1 MINEGYHIK
10 DLDGVVMMRPTFSPT
25 IFTQQLG
32 RALTVGGDK
41 KPVVLDLVNN
51 FDSCKII
58 EDFAERMRQYKRRD
72 GSGRIEE
79 TKRSRISIFDKTKE
93 FKLCY
98 VPSEYKK
105 NLQDCVTE
113 FRKNG
118 ISCGIDA
125 AAKYPW
131 ILPVILLLLSF
142 AFVFYAKNKIL
153 YIICAIFPNLF
164 LFCNPFYSCAVSSC
178 ILLLCLFFVTNL
190 WQRKGFLDR
199 ILHSYKV
206 LILLVL
212 SIVSSFSAS
221 ILSGIFCLL
230 TLMSVC
236 GVCILYDF
244 VNSKI
249 SSRYSFMPIYILPAK
264 SVSIYAGK
272 FKMIMPIILSA
283 SFLIILSFM
292 FSSNGKSI
300 SSASEIVLP
309 GNSSAKSDDLP
320 SLQDFYVWNWD
331 VLTYPVK
338 NLNINS
344 NSSDKVIFPRFVQ
357 EENKLKQ
364 INKDTVGWLK
374 VNGTDI
380 EYAIVKTNDNSY
392 YLEHNFEKEYNKA
405 GWIFADYKN
414 KLDGT
419 DKNIVIYGHNRRDG
433 SMFSSLK
440 NILKEEWYSNE
451 ENFVID
457 FITEQEQAKYQVF
470 SVYKTHQSNFN
481 NDTNFENDQ
490 IFEDYLNLS
499 KNNSIYN
506 FNVNITPYD
515 KILTI
520 YTCANNNQY
529 RIIVHAKQLEN

>member
-1 MINEGYHIK
+1 MKSLKEIISLIIILLSVFIIFAFRTVPTCSLWNGYSVFYVSSEQSDEVIDQVFLQNEISNYVSLSNQKIPIMLEK
-10 DLDGVVMMRPTFSPT
+10 NSVEYSMLKTNFQEFS
-25 IFTQQLG
+25 
-32 RALTVGGDK
+32 K
-41 KPVVLDLVNN
+41 
-51 FDSCKII
+51 
-58 EDFAERMRQYKRRD
+58 Y
-72 GSGRIEE
+72 
-79 TKRSRISIFDKTKE
+79 ISLRENYFFDKTKE

-153 YIICAIFPNLF
+153 YAICAIFPNLF

-206 LILLVL
+206 LILFVL

-230 TLMSVC
+230 TLISVC
-236 GVCILYDF
+236 GVCILYEFID
-244 VNSKI
+244 SKI

-264 SVSIYAGK
+264 AVSIYAGK
-272 FKMIMPIILSA
+272 FKTIMPIILSA

-320 SLQDFYVWNWD
+320 SLQDFYDWND
-331 VLTYPVK
+331 ARK
-338 NLNINS
+338 N
-344 NSSDKVIFPRFVQ
+344 P
-357 EENKLKQ
+357 
-364 INKDTVGWLK
+364 
-374 VNGTDI
+374 
-380 EYAIVKTNDNSY
+380 A
-392 YLEHNFEKEYNKA
+392 
-405 GWIFADYKN
+405 
-414 KLDGT
+414 
-419 DKNIVIYGHNRRDG
+419 
-433 SMFSSLK
+433 
-440 NILKEEWYSNE
+440 
-451 ENFVID
+451 
-457 FITEQEQAKYQVF
+457 VF
-470 SVYKTHQSNFN
+470 
-481 NDTNFENDQ
+481 
-490 IFEDYLNLS
+490 
-499 KNNSIYN
+499 
-506 FNVNITPYD
+506 
-515 KILTI
+515 
-520 YTCANNNQY
+520 
-529 RIIVHAKQLEN
+529 